1 MAGSTVPEAVPTVPE
16 AVPTVP
22 EAGPTVPEA
31 VPTVPPTPLPR
42 RTERLVLRPFRHG
55 DEADVLAY
63 RGRPDVVRYMPAE
76 PLRARGAAAFIA
88 ERMAATQ
95 IKADEDKIILAIEHD
110 GRVIGDLL
118 VRAGQLADRQAEI
131 GWALHPGYHGRG
143 LATEAAR
150 ELLALAFADLGMHRV
165 FAQLDPRNAASAR
178 LCERLGMRREAYFR
192 EDLWFKGEWG
202 DTAVYAL
209 LAAEWHATTQPR

>member
-1 MAGSTVPEAVPTVPE
+1 MAG
-16 AVPTVP
+16 PTVP
-22 EAGPTVPEA
+22 EAGPTVPA
-31 VPTVPPTPLPR
+31 ARLPR

-63 RGRPDVVRYMPAE
+63 RGLTDVVRYMPAE

-95 IKADEDKIILAIEHD
+95 IEADEDKIVLAIEHD
-110 GRVIGDLL
+110 GHVIGDLL
-118 VRAGQLADRQAEI
+118 VKAGQLADRQAEI
-131 GWALHPGYHGRG
+131 GWALHPRYHGRG

-150 ELLALAFADLGMHRV
+150 ELFVLAFADLGMHRV

-209 LAAEWHATTQPR
+209 LAAEWRAATQRR